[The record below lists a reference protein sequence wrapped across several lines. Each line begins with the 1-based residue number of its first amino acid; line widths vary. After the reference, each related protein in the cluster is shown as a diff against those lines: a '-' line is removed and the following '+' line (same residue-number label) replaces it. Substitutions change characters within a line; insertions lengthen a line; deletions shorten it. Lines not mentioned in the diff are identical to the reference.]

1 MKPHLTIL
9 ILAVLLCVSVL
20 IHGQEIRQSD
30 MTDIAEEL
38 AGDESDPES
47 AAIFLE
53 RLQELAENP
62 VMINSAEENELAR
75 LFFLTDF
82 QIRALSDHI
91 RSTGSILSLYE
102 IASIPGFDRR
112 TAEIMNP
119 LISLRESGRKINI
132 NSKFM
137 SRTLSSFIIK
147 PAGSDSNYPGSAW
160 KILVRHRTEKG
171 PFTAGFTCE
180 KDPGEKFLSGSPPL
194 PDFLSAHLAFS
205 GNGLVRKVIA
215 GDYSAKFGQGT
226 ALNTGIHTG
235 LPLTAAGYFPSRNEI
250 KPYTSVDENNFF
262 RGAACEL
269 ASGMAGLSLFFS
281 HNRIDAATEYSGDSS
296 ELYIRSLY
304 KTGLHNTPSAILK
317 KDAAAETAYGT
328 NLSLNFR
335 KVTAGMN
342 FHRTIL
348 SLPFTD
354 SLAKA
359 EKLFD
364 FTGRRKDILSAYY
377 TASIGR
383 SLLFGE
389 LSYGGSNR
397 SALVQGF
404 TLRASGRLTINGL
417 YRYYSPGFGGLHS
430 RGPGTG
436 SSAANEEGILGNFTF
451 EAARYL
457 FISAGYDLCRHPWL
471 KYRTSFPSLSKR
483 YEVKLRYLP
492 PDRLNVEMSYCNRSS
507 VNNEKKDR
515 GIAGRKT
522 ASSGTLRTVFRYSPE
537 KNLSLNFRIDCKSV
551 RESGSRGYL
560 MSQDLK
566 YSFRTLPL
574 TFWTRFCL
582 FSTDDWDSRLYVYEH
597 DLLYSYSIPAFSREG
612 SRMYLMTEWNFS
624 SFARIRLKYA
634 HTSFHDNNPP
644 EDLNELRMQ
653 LIMRF

>member
-262 RGAACEL
+262 RGAACE
-269 ASGMAGLSLFFS
+269 
-281 HNRIDAATEYSGDSS
+281 
-296 ELYIRSLY
+296 
-304 KTGLHNTPSAILK
+304 
-317 KDAAAETAYGT
+317 
-328 NLSLNFR
+328 
-335 KVTAGMN
+335 
-342 FHRTIL
+342 
-348 SLPFTD
+348 
-354 SLAKA
+354 
-359 EKLFD
+359 
-364 FTGRRKDILSAYY
+364 
-377 TASIGR
+377 
-383 SLLFGE
+383 
-389 LSYGGSNR
+389 
-397 SALVQGF
+397 
-404 TLRASGRLTINGL
+404 
-417 YRYYSPGFGGLHS
+417 
-430 RGPGTG
+430 
-436 SSAANEEGILGNFTF
+436 
-451 EAARYL
+451 
-457 FISAGYDLCRHPWL
+457 
-471 KYRTSFPSLSKR
+471 
-483 YEVKLRYLP
+483 
-492 PDRLNVEMSYCNRSS
+492 
-507 VNNEKKDR
+507 
-515 GIAGRKT
+515 
-522 ASSGTLRTVFRYSPE
+522 
-537 KNLSLNFRIDCKSV
+537 
-551 RESGSRGYL
+551 
-560 MSQDLK
+560 
-566 YSFRTLPL
+566 
-574 TFWTRFCL
+574 
-582 FSTDDWDSRLYVYEH
+582 
-597 DLLYSYSIPAFSREG
+597 
-612 SRMYLMTEWNFS
+612 
-624 SFARIRLKYA
+624 
-634 HTSFHDNNPP
+634 
-644 EDLNELRMQ
+644 
-653 LIMRF
+653 